1 MSLRPR
7 AAVEEASHFTLR
19 SVFNT
24 APTEPDLPTSSPFS
38 PEATSYSPTNAPF
51 APAAHKPPPEMPM
64 LAMNVGT
71 PAPTSVP
78 ASGLKFNLPLLKPNS
93 NSAPPTTAVQ
103 SGETRSLQP
112 GYITGGFGNDSNEVL
127 RLNAL
132 VEDLSTKQQQLTE
145 KLALAEQ
152 SIVRGN
158 TALSSERAASA
169 ARITA
174 LMAEGQDRRSSAR
187 PPCVPSL
194 QRCQEPHSST

>member
-1 MSLRPR
+1 
-7 AAVEEASHFTLR
+7 
-19 SVFNT
+19 
-24 APTEPDLPTSSPFS
+24 
-38 PEATSYSPTNAPF
+38 
-51 APAAHKPPPEMPM
+51 M

-78 ASGLKFNLPLLKPNS
+78 ASGLKFNLPLLKPNA
-93 NSAPPTTAVQ
+93 NSASPTTAVQ

-112 GYITGGFGNDSNEVL
+112 GYIPGGGNDSNEVL

-158 TALSSERAASA
+158 TALGSERAASA

-174 LMAEGQDRRSSAR
+174 LMRKCDRRSSAR
-187 PPCVPSL
+187 PPCVPNS